1 MLTTRLAIRTVS
13 IAGCLLLWKVDAA
26 AQLQCT
32 AGTIRYHDGGG
43 IKACEIE
50 ANHQFYTPRGDRLKC
65 RRGADVVLHPNGAV
79 AAWTIGEAHTFAGK
93 PCDRA
98 GRVELS
104 PYDELVVCGGRYTL
118 SVRPSVGFRRGS

>member
-65 RRGADVVLHPNGAV
+65 RRGA
-79 AAWTIGEAHTFAGK
+79 AWTIGEAHTFAGK